1 MSVDHVF
8 KPNHPCAPAAQA
20 QAAIDSIAA
29 QTPSKPL
36 LPLGAMLLAGSLG
49 STALAQPAA
58 PAPAASA
65 PAAQQAPAEAAGTLP
80 AVTVR
85 DSAQDDGSTTSK
97 TQLRA
102 TRTEIGKGNQAL
114 RDIPQSVT
122 VMTEKLMQDRNLDDF
137 REVLRTTAGVT
148 FLAGE
153 TGEEDVRLRGFS
165 LGTAG
170 DIYRDGL
177 RDAPLIERDTF
188 NDDRV
193 EVIKGSA
200 SMLFGKGSTGG
211 VVNQVSKQP
220 FLMNQHE
227 ASVTLGSGNEKRVH
241 GDFNWHT
248 GQDAALRLNLMGHDA
263 DNWGARQRKVGIAPT
278 FRWGIGTRNE
288 FSVGL
293 YHLDV
298 DGRSSY
304 NHPWFIRDGRIVP
317 TLPARNFYGL
327 DSDKQNSSSTFVT
340 LGHTHRFADGGQL
353 KTQLRH
359 GRYERDL
366 WASVIRFGT
375 TAGERTTIDN
385 WGPNTIITRS
395 PKGRIGRSDLT
406 QLQSDY
412 SNSFDWGG
420 RKHAVLAGVDFYY
433 DDARR
438 NNNFAGPASG
448 LTTTVGQPNNGD
460 WRADPRGAPAYNTFD
475 ARNIG
480 VYVQDTV
487 SLTDT
492 LKLVAGLRFDHFK
505 GSYDTVTTTAA
516 NGTVTPGYSFSKTES
531 LWSPRVGLLWQPS
544 ETSSY
549 YVSYGTSYN
558 TSGDAYQFTPAS
570 PNQTLANTPAEKSRN
585 LEIGGK
591 WELFDQRL
599 SVGTALFY
607 SEKYNERNQ
616 DPDSAAQQFLLSG
629 KRHAAGM
636 EFNAAG
642 RITPKWEMFWNHTW
656 IPVAKISRS
665 NQQLAASGGGAQV
678 QGDRPGLTPRH
689 SGSVWSTYRVFPK
702 LRLGLG
708 ANYRSSQS
716 PEGSRAV
723 KAAGFVTFDAMAEYS
738 FTEMTTLKL
747 NVTNLTDKL
756 YADTLYRGFYGPGQP
771 RRVQLTLKHQ
781 F

>member
-1 MSVDHVF
+1 
-8 KPNHPCAPAAQA
+8 
-20 QAAIDSIAA
+20 
-29 QTPSKPL
+29 
-36 LPLGAMLLAGSLG
+36 MLLAGSLG
-49 STALAQPAA
+49 TSVLAQPAPPAA
-58 PAPAASA
+58 PASAAT
-65 PAAQQAPAEAAGTLP
+65 AGTLP

-85 DSAQDDGSTTSK
+85 DSAASDGSTHSK

-102 TRTEIGKGNQAL
+102 TRTEIGKGTQAL

-122 VMTEKLMQDRNLDDF
+122 VMTEKLMQDRNLDDL

-148 FLAGE
+148 FQAGE

-177 RDAPLIERDTF
+177 RDGTLYERDTF

-220 FLMNQHE
+220 FLMTQHE
-227 ASVTLGSGNEKRVH
+227 ASVTVGSGNEKRVQ

-248 GQDAALRLNLMGHDA
+248 GQDAALRFNVMAQDA
-263 DNWGARQRKVGIAPT
+263 QNWGAQQRKLGIAPT
-278 FRWGIGTRNE
+278 FRWGIGTRDE

-293 YHLDV
+293 VHLDTE
-298 DGRSSY
+298 GRSSY
-304 NHPWFIRDGRIVP
+304 SHPWFIQGGHIVP

-327 DSDKQNSSSTFVT
+327 DSDKLSTQATYGT
-340 LGHTHRFADGGQL
+340 LSHIHRFDDGGQL

-375 TAGERTTIDN
+375 TGGQPTTIDN
-385 WGPNTIITRS
+385 WGPSTLITRS
-395 PKGRIGRSDLT
+395 PKGRIGASDTT

-412 SNSFDWGG
+412 SNTVHWGG
-420 RKHAVLAGVDFYY
+420 REHKLIAGVDLYY
-433 DDARR
+433 EKARR

-448 LTTTVGQPNNGD
+448 LTTTVDHPNNGA
-460 WRADPRGAPAYNTFD
+460 WRPD
-475 ARNIG
+475 ARGEPVYNHFNARNLG
-480 VYVQDTV
+480 LYVQDMV
-487 SLTDT
+487 SMTDT
-492 LKLVAGLRFDHFK
+492 LKLVGGLRFDYFK
-505 GSYDTVTTTAA
+505 ASYDTAASTAA
-516 NGTVTPGYSFSKTES
+516 NGTVTPGYSFSKGES
-531 LWSPRVGLLWQPS
+531 LWSPRVGLLYQPS
-544 ETSSY
+544 ETQSY
-549 YVSYGTSYN
+549 YVSFGTSYN

-570 PNQTLANTPAEKSRN
+570 PNNVLANTPPEKSRN
-585 LEIGGK
+585 FEVGGK
-591 WELFDQRL
+591 WDVLEKRL
-599 SVGTALFY
+599 SLGAAVFY

-616 DPDSAAQQFLLSG
+616 DPDSAATQYLLSG

-642 RITPKWEMFWNHTW
+642 RITPAWEVFWNHTW
-656 IPVAKISRS
+656 IPLARISRS
-665 NQQLAASGGGAQV
+665 NQALAAGGGGAQV
-678 QGDRPGLTPRH
+678 EGDRPGLTPRH
-689 SGSVWSTYRVFPK
+689 SGSLWTTYRVLPK
-702 LRLGLG
+702 LRLGAG

-716 PEGSRAV
+716 PDGNRAV
-723 KAAGFVTFDAMAEYS
+723 KAAGFVTWDVMAEYS
-738 FTEMTTLKL
+738 LTETTTLKF

-756 YADTLYRGFYGPGQP
+756 YADTLYRGFYGPGAP
-771 RRVQLTLKHQ
+771 RRVQLTLKHL